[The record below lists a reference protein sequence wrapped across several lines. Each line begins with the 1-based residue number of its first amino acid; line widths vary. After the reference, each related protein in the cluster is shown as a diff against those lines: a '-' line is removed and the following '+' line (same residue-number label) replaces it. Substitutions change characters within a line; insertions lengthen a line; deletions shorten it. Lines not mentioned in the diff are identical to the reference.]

1 MQRSQ
6 PGRIGHQI
14 STRRAMKTPS
24 LWLERSVMDIHATIT
39 TRRVR
44 SRKLKTT
51 TIKLSRNK
59 PYEEVTPV

>member
-1 MQRSQ
+1 
-6 PGRIGHQI
+6 
-14 STRRAMKTPS
+14 MKTPS